1 MTDSISVMLDLN
13 ELELLYNMVCEELE
27 FQEMDYN
34 ENVVNMMV
42 ELKTTL
48 LQKRVFLLKES

>member
-1 MTDSISVMLDLN
+1 MTDSISVMLDLE

-27 FQEMDYN
+27 FQEMDYD
-34 ENVVNMMV
+34 ENVVNMLV

>member
-1 MTDSISVMLDLN
+1 MTDSISIMLDLN

-27 FQEMDYN
+27 FQEMDYD
-34 ENVVNMMV
+34 EDVVNMMV
-42 ELKTTL
+42 ELKTAL